1 MEELATIV
9 ARAQRGDVD
18 AFTTIVRRFQDM
30 AVTYALSQLGDSH
43 LAQDAAQEA
52 FLGAYLK
59 SPRAA

>member
-9 ARAQRGDVD
+9 ARAQKGDVD

-30 AVTYALSQLGDSH
+30 AVTCALSH
-43 LAQDAAQEA
+43 LAQDAAQDA